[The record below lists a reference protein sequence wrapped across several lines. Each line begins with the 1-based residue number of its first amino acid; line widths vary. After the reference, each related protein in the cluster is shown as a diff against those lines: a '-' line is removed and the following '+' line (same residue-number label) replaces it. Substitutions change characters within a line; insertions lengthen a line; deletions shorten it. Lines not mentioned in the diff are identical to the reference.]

1 MLTTLHI
8 IYNEIKWIKEEQM
21 NLSKE
26 KTHKNVLM
34 WIKCS
39 FLVQKPQNETIS
51 FKDFISYLVYFGHF
65 MVQFS
70 MAIFTKLIKP
80 KLLIRFEIDKE
91 ANRRKLLLPSCFLK
105 TSHTVDKVT
114 AAIHQNIKLKV
125 I

>member
-1 MLTTLHI
+1 MKL
-8 IYNEIKWIKEEQM
+8 
-21 NLSKE
+21 
-26 KTHKNVLM
+26 
-34 WIKCS
+34 
-39 FLVQKPQNETIS
+39 FLLKI
-51 FKDFISYLVYFGHF
+51 FISYLVYFGHF

-91 ANRRKLLLPSCFLK
+91 VKLLLPSRFLI

>member
-1 MLTTLHI
+1 MKL
-8 IYNEIKWIKEEQM
+8 
-21 NLSKE
+21 
-26 KTHKNVLM
+26 
-34 WIKCS
+34 
-39 FLVQKPQNETIS
+39 FLLKI
-51 FKDFISYLVYFGHF
+51 FISYLVYFGHF

-91 ANRRKLLLPSCFLK
+91 VKLLLPSRFLI

-114 AAIHQNIKLKV
+114 APIHQNIKLKV

>member
-1 MLTTLHI
+1 
-8 IYNEIKWIKEEQM
+8 
-21 NLSKE
+21 
-26 KTHKNVLM
+26 M
-34 WIKCS
+34 WIKVS

-51 FKDFISYLVYFGHF
+51 FKDFYFI
-65 MVQFS
+65 FS
-70 MAIFTKLIKP
+70 LFWSFHGSIFDGNFTKLIKP

-114 AAIHQNIKLKV
+114 APIHQNIKLKV

>member
-91 ANRRKLLLPSCFLK
+91 VKLLLPSCFLI

>member
-65 MVQFS
+65 MVQF
-70 MAIFTKLIKP
+70 FDGN
-80 KLLIRFEIDKE
+80 FY
-91 ANRRKLLLPSCFLK
+91 K
-105 TSHTVDKVT
+105 TNKTQTFNTLWDR
-114 AAIHQNIKLKV
+114 
-125 I
+125 

>member
-1 MLTTLHI
+1 MLTTLDI
-8 IYNEIKWIKEEQM
+8 IYNQIKWIKEEQM
-21 NLSKE
+21 NLFKE

-34 WIKCS
+34 WIKVS

-51 FKDFISYLVYFGHF
+51 FKDFVSYLVYFGHF

-91 ANRRKLLLPSCFLK
+91 VKLLLPSCFLI

>member
-1 MLTTLHI
+1 
-8 IYNEIKWIKEEQM
+8 
-21 NLSKE
+21 
-26 KTHKNVLM
+26 M
-34 WIKCS
+34 WIKVS

-51 FKDFISYLVYFGHF
+51 FEDFYFI
-65 MVQFS
+65 FS
-70 MAIFTKLIKP
+70 LFWSFHGSIFDGNFTKLIKP

-91 ANRRKLLLPSCFLK
+91 VKLLLPSCFLI